1 MNGVDAARHA
11 LASNP
16 WTDSTR
22 KGFEI
27 LRRAPPPACLLSVY
41 LTSTHVTNLPGL
53 SPPYLHTIS
62 DQILEVGQPGNEA
75 TVALL
80 SQPMQG

>member
-1 MNGVDAARHA
+1 MVLMLLGTLWPPTLGLIVQERA
-11 LASNP
+11 L
-16 WTDSTR
+16 R
-22 KGFEI
+22 FFVGHH
-27 LRRAPPPACLLSVY
+27 LLSVY

-62 DQILEVGQPGNEA
+62 DQILEVGRPGNEA

-80 SQPMQG
+80 TQPMQG